1 MATLQQ
7 MVDLDSE
14 IRVLLIDDNPVFL
27 QTATGFL
34 GRQEGMFALQTS
46 DSVETVLSGAG
57 EFNPGV
63 IVFDPSGLGAAGL
76 ETIARLRGNFPEA
89 RVVVMALVDSPT
101 YHHACF
107 AAGADG
113 FVSKADLVS
122 GLLPAI
128 LGSAPASPT
137 GCRYGC

>member
-1 MATLQQ
+1 MATLQ
-7 MVDLDSE
+7 MVDSDRE

-34 GRQEGMFALQTS
+34 ERQEWAFALHAS
-46 DSVETVLSGAG
+46 DSVETALSRAA

-63 IVFDPSGLGAAGL
+63 IVFDPSGLGSAGL
-76 ETIARLRGNFPEA
+76 DIISGLRRDFPRA
-89 RVVVMALVDSPT
+89 RVIAMALVDSPT
-101 YHHACF
+101 YHHACL

-113 FVSKADLVS
+113 FVAKADLVS

-128 LGSAPASPT
+128 LEAAPAGPT

>member
-1 MATLQQ
+1 MATLQ
-7 MVDLDSE
+7 MVDSGQE

-34 GRQEGMFALQTS
+34 ERHGRAFALQTS
-46 DSVETVLSGAG
+46 GSVEAALSRAA

-63 IVFDPSGLGAAGL
+63 IVFDPSGSGSAGL
-76 ETIARLRGNFPEA
+76 DIVSGLRRDFPGA
-89 RVVVMALVDSPT
+89 RVIAMALVDSMT
-101 YHHACF
+101 YHHACL

-113 FVSKADLVS
+113 FVSKSDLVS

-128 LGSAPASPT
+128 LGTVPAGPT